1 MQYCPKCRI
10 NIRGNK
16 SCCPLCQGELAGEP
30 AEDVFPVLVPRK
42 ISQASLLKIA
52 TFCFAAV
59 EIAFGAIYFLLDFRM
74 LWIPLTM
81 AGILALW
88 LDLVLG
94 SYYRNNVIKNITVQI
109 YLAMAACLLADYFTG
124 FHGWAVQWVLPCCFV
139 GLVVTTI
146 AAGKGL
152 GYRLDEYIL
161 FLAVDMVFSTVQL
174 VFVLL
179 QLNTFVWP
187 AVISLIFVWIL
198 AAAALIFR
206 FRILK
211 NAVKKSFHM

>member
-16 SCCPLCQGELAGEP
+16 SCCPLCQGELTGDP
-30 AEDVFPVLVPRK
+30 TEDVFPALGQRK
-42 ISQASLLKIA
+42 ISQASFLKIT

-59 EIAFGAIYFLLDFRM
+59 EIAFAAMYFLLKLRM

-81 AGILALW
+81 AGLMALW

-94 SYYRNNVIKNITVQI
+94 IYYRNHVIKNMTVQV

-124 FHGWAVQWVLPCCFV
+124 FHGWSVQWVLPCCFV
-139 GLVVTTI
+139 GLVVATI
-146 AAGKGL
+146 AVGKGL
-152 GYRLDEYIL
+152 RYRLDEYIL
-161 FLAVDMVFSTVQL
+161 FLAADMVFSTAQL
-174 VFVLL
+174 IFVLL
-179 QLNTFVWP
+179 GSNTFVWP

-211 NAVKKSFHM
+211 NAVRKSFHM

>member
-1 MQYCPKCRI
+1 MGPSIFCWI
-10 NIRGNK
+10 
-16 SCCPLCQGELAGEP
+16 SVCCG
-30 AEDVFPVLVPRK
+30 
-42 ISQASLLKIA
+42 
-52 TFCFAAV
+52 
-59 EIAFGAIYFLLDFRM
+59 FR
-74 LWIPLTM
+74 LPWR
-81 AGILALW
+81 GILALW

-94 SYYRNNVIKNITVQI
+94 IYYRNNVIKNITVQI

-139 GLVVTTI
+139 G
-146 AAGKGL
+146 AGCDHHSGWQ
-152 GYRLDEYIL
+152 GTGIRLDEYIL

-174 VFVLL
+174 VFILL